1 MALTERQLAYGSA
14 FIGFFGALMA
24 LASGGALSIFSAL
37 LAGLG
42 SIFAILFLKYG
53 YILVPLITQRTNTL
67 LITDTGYEI
76 PPSQD
81 VVVKKVGNLYYA
93 STFLGIRIF
102 ESATE
107 KSTEQNIAYNEMF
120 ERAISN
126 IKYVAKVAYMLY
138 AEDIGEERKK
148 IETKKAEAQLRL
160 AREREK
166 TEPDVLKMD
175 KYEREV
181 AMWDEQLNKLTKGLR
196 PMGVLAYAMTTA
208 SGVSKEAAIAA
219 VRAQA
224 RELKVT
230 LSNSLNV
237 QVDQLTADQM
247 LKCFEWEKAM
257 PPTPKEL
264 EAALV

>member
-1 MALTERQLAYGSA
+1 MVTERQLAYGSA
-14 FIGFFGALMA
+14 LIGVFGAIMCI
-24 LASGGALSIFSAL
+24 ASAGGFLSIVSAVI
-37 LAGLG
+37 AALG
-42 SIFAILFLKYG
+42 SVFAILFLKYG
-53 YILVPLITQRTNTL
+53 YIVVPMITQRTNIVL
-67 LITDTGYEI
+67 MTDTGYEI

-81 VVVKKVGNLYYA
+81 VIVKKVGNLYYSSA
-93 STFLGIRIF
+93 FLGVRIF

-107 KSTEQNIAYNEMF
+107 KTMEQNVAYNEDF

-160 AREREK
+160 SREREK
-166 TEPDVLKMD
+166 TEPDVLKID

-181 AMWDEQLNKLTKGLR
+181 SMWDEQLNKLTRGMR

-219 VRAQA
+219 VRSQA

-237 QVDQLTADQM
+237 QVEQLAADQM

-257 PPTPKEL
+257 PPTPREL
-264 EAALV
+264 ESALV

>member
-1 MALTERQLAYGSA
+1 LSLVAAVIA
-14 FIGFFGALMA
+14 F
-24 LASGGALSIFSAL
+24 
-37 LAGLG
+37 LG
-42 SIFAILFLKYG
+42 SVFAVLFLKYG
-53 YILVPLITQRTNTL
+53 YIVIPMITQRTKVIL
-67 LITDTGYEI
+67 MTDTGYEI

-81 VVVKKVGNLYYA
+81 VIVKKVGNLYYSSA
-93 STFLGIRIF
+93 FLGIRIY

-107 KSTEQNIAYNEMF
+107 KTMEQNIAYNEDF
-120 ERAISN
+120 ERSISN

-160 AREREK
+160 SREREK
-166 TEPDVLKMD
+166 TEPDVLKID

-181 AMWDEQLNKLTKGLR
+181 SMWDEQLNKLTRGMR

-219 VRAQA
+219 VRSQA

-237 QVDQLTADQM
+237 QVDQLAADQM

-257 PPTPKEL
+257 PPTPREL
-264 EAALV
+264 ESALV

>member
-1 MALTERQLAYGSA
+1 MVTERQLAYGA
-14 FIGFFGALMA
+14 AGIGLFGALMC
-24 LASGGALSIFSAL
+24 LASGGGILSIVSAFI
-37 LAGLG
+37 AFLG
-42 SIFAILFLKYG
+42 TVFAVLFLKYG
-53 YILVPLITQRTNTL
+53 YIVIPLITQRTNTIL
-67 LITDTGYEI
+67 MTDTGYEV

-81 VVVKKVGNLYYA
+81 VIVKKVGNLYYSSA
-93 STFLGIRIF
+93 FLGIRIY

-107 KSTEQNIAYNEMF
+107 KTMEQNAAYNEDF

-160 AREREK
+160 SREREK
-166 TEPDVLKMD
+166 TEPDVLKID

-181 AMWDEQLNKLTKGLR
+181 SMWDEQLNKLTRGMR

-219 VRAQA
+219 VRGQA

-237 QVDQLTADQM
+237 QVEQLAADQM
-247 LKCFEWEKAM
+247 LRCFEWEKAM
-257 PPTPKEL
+257 PPTPREL
-264 EAALV
+264 ESALV

>member
-1 MALTERQLAYGSA
+1 MVTERQLAYGSA
-14 FIGFFGALMA
+14 GIGLFGALMA
-24 LASGGALSIFSAL
+24 FASGGGILSIFAGILSFFGTL
-37 LAGLG
+37 L
-42 SIFAILFLKYG
+42 AILFLKYG
-53 YILVPLITQRTNTL
+53 YILVPIITQRTNIVL
-67 LITDTGYEI
+67 MTDTGYEI

-81 VVVKKVGNLYYA
+81 VIVKKVGSLYYA
-93 STFLGIRIF
+93 SAFLGIKIF

-107 KSTEQNIAYNEMF
+107 KSMEQNIAYNEGF

-126 IKYVAKVAYMLY
+126 IKYVAKISYMLY

-148 IETKKAEAQLRL
+148 IETKKAEGQLRL

-166 TEPDVLKMD
+166 SEPDVLKID

-181 AMWDEQLNKLTKGLR
+181 GMWEDQLSKLTKGLR
-196 PMGVLAYAMTTA
+196 PMGVLAYAMTSG

-237 QVDQLTADQM
+237 QVDQLAADQM
-247 LKCFEWEKAM
+247 LRCFEWEKAM
-257 PPTPKEL
+257 PPTPRDL
-264 EAALV
+264 DSALV